1 MFFNEEC
8 FIRFWSKDEAKTQMQ
23 KFRRAL
29 LINTTNQKQTKQLHG
44 GKHSNNAD
52 TKTNKNKA
60 DQSDSTLTCSVI
72 WSLLMFSK
80 P

>member
-29 LINTTNQKQTKQLHG
+29 LINTTNQKQTKQLHE

-52 TKTNKNKA
+52 KKNTRIKQTKVTEPWLV
-60 DQSDSTLTCSVI
+60 QLSGLY
-72 WSLLMFSK
+72 
-80 P
+80 